1 MDSNMVK
8 ERILGV
14 CRVLWGG
21 EDIGQSLKHRQVAT
35 VLSQWVLHEG
45 LPVG

>member
-1 MDSNMVK
+1 MDSDMVK

-21 EDIGQSLKHRQVAT
+21 EEDISQSLKHGQEAT
-35 VLSQWVLHEG
+35 VLSQ
-45 LPVG
+45 